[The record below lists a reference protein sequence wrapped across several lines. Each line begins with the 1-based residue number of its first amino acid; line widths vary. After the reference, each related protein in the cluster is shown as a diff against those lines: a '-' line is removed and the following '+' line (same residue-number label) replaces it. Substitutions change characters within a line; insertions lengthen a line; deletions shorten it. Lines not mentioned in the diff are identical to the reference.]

1 MTLPQSEIEELRN
14 SDVHISGRERL
25 HDGYRKIDRYSFTHR
40 TMNPDADEWLPVM
53 NREMCRMSEASVVL
67 LYHPESDSVLLSR
80 QFRLGAV
87 LRNEDDPFM
96 IECAAGCV
104 DDDETP
110 EQAARRESFEETG
123 AEIVDLEYIG
133 HSFPSAGSTDEECY
147 FYCARIAKIPEE
159 RYHGLAEEG
168 EEIETFTVKPDEIA
182 ALLDE
187 DQVHNSNALILLNWF
202 LRHHAR
208 LRKKWS

>member
-1 MTLPQSEIEELRN
+1 MTLHQSEAEELQN
-14 SDVHISGRERL
+14 SDIRISKRERL

-40 TMNPDADEWLPVM
+40 SMNPDADAWLPDM
-53 NREMCRMSEASVVL
+53 QREMCRMSEVAVVL

-87 LRNEDDPFM
+87 LRSEDDPFM

-123 AEIVDLEYIG
+123 AEVVDIEYIG
-133 HSFPSAGSTDEECY
+133 HGFPSAGSTDEECY
-147 FYCARIAKIPEE
+147 FYCARIAAIPAQ

-168 EEIETFTVKPDEIA
+168 EEIETFTVKTDEIA
-182 ALLDE
+182 ALIDHNK
-187 DQVHNSNALILLNWF
+187 VHNSNALILLNWF

-208 LRKKWS
+208 LRAKWK